1 MKEFELRSL
10 YGCTGSYT
18 AVLYN
23 RLGGYYT
30 EKRFYTTPKK
40 KYFTNCVTNIIVRLQ
55 GGFNYEKI

>member
-10 YGCTGSYT
+10 NGCPGSYT
-18 AVLYN
+18 AFYITVWVAIIQ
-23 RLGGYYT
+23 
-30 EKRFYTTPKK
+30 KRDFYSTPKK